1 MWFPVPLL
9 LPLPQTSPYALQPS
23 GMSYGSGSFQ
33 LQMIP
38 FDRHSFPND
47 GRQFLLNRS
56 LFDLVKVTNILEL
69 TDAKLLGWYLA
80 LPVEDQKLIQEAG
93 GFLQFLHRHPAL
105 EVTKQFVYV
114 KRTDPAAESYR
125 PPQTMSVNLNKSRRP
140 TFYGVTECLNCGTSC
155 PSGGQRCRRCTA
167 PFQMGMDSG
176 DQDTEL
182 KNGQKMLNDLLNC
195 AEGSAV
201 GSQKSHWGSTGSPCP
216 LEPISKDNHL
226 QTLQESFQSAC
237 DVSSQVLEEPP
248 SHQEAH
254 CSIDPTQHQLWEEGA
269 KQDDPSAQANFSLD
283 MELEM
288 CSQKGATGCLGG
300 PCAEAEYPT
309 IAHETPPEYSSFNS
323 TRLDRTEWNNS
334 SQSAEAEG
342 DDSLLANRGS
352 AEEPLEGVSV
362 ASSCPLEEK
371 EHYLNKSCNCTYDV
385 EDSPGDRGRRDE
397 ALRCQQEN
405 EEEEDFHSIM
415 EEDKSILLCQTSER
429 IHLVNSAN
437 APVSPSQA
445 AVTSVAAFN
454 FPRSPHKASM
464 IDGSTNTL
472 PPVSTHDIC
481 VGPNSSLA
489 GCQQHIQTQTQ
500 GPTTA
505 DRSVNTEVYMA
516 DLDFLAKEFRKLK
529 VAEEDLQELKR
540 KMERSAGAGRE
551 GESGCGC
558 NSAQRAR
565 RAELCLVALQY
576 GMCQQHCWRRY
587 YTSPEGDRLVQGVE
601 VPPENLMEVLKVL
614 EADYREMREKILAGI
629 PLDQLKPLAVDSQK
643 ITSATCYIP
652 AQIIGETLESA
663 SSRVSERS
671 SQQMAGAGDVRPPTS
686 TGEGSQTGERGR
698 GPVCLPKFG
707 SNKTG
712 KAVILLPQPTGI
724 HHGRKPGGGKE
735 LNSSEAWYDAEEDL
749 GPAGA
754 TAKANTQTAEA
765 DDGGAVQGQDAYL
778 SSLLCVTQFPSDVTE
793 GDLML
798 LFEKY
803 QASEVSIST
812 FRNNLKAAIV
822 TISGP
827 NFAEAAV
834 GEMNGHII
842 QGRRLH
848 VEHIQKPN
856 SGASDENQSLGTA
869 TQPQSSSATP
879 RPQPSGDNHRP
890 QSSSESQCTTTYVKP
905 FRPSLE
911 KRTVVC
917 DSPTASGTCV
927 PQHYATMGSFDT
939 LMSRLTAH
947 HPEAG
952 RQRIV
957 DALLELRAKHQGYL
971 SGLPLSMIV
980 DMTSDL
986 LTKSKIMKG

>member
-1 MWFPVPLL
+1 
-9 LPLPQTSPYALQPS
+9 
-23 GMSYGSGSFQ
+23 MSYGSGSFQ

-155 PSGGQRCRRCTA
+155 PSGGQRCRRY
-167 PFQMGMDSG
+167 
-176 DQDTEL
+176 QDTEL

-201 GSQKSHWGSTGSPCP
+201 GSQKTHWGSTGGPCP

-237 DVSSQVLEEPP
+237 DISSQVLEEPP

-540 KMERSAGAGRE
+540 KMERSRYP
-551 GESGCGC
+551 SGCGC

-671 SQQMAGAGDVRPPTS
+671 SQQMAGAGDVRPPAS
-686 TGEGSQTGERGR
+686 TGEGSQTGERGK

-724 HHGRKPGGGKE
+724 HHGRKPGLACYTPG
-735 LNSSEAWYDAEEDL
+735 
-749 GPAGA
+749 
-754 TAKANTQTAEA
+754 
-765 DDGGAVQGQDAYL
+765 
-778 SSLLCVTQFPSDVTE
+778 
-793 GDLML
+793 
-798 LFEKY
+798 
-803 QASEVSIST
+803 
-812 FRNNLKAAIV
+812 FRGAAIV

-827 NFAEAAV
+827 NFAEAAA

-856 SGASDENQSLGTA
+856 SGGSDENQSLGTA

-879 RPQPSGDNHRP
+879 RPQPSGDNQRP

-905 FRPSLE
+905 FRSSLE
-911 KRTVVC
+911 KRTAVC